1 MKWVEVQIKTT
12 TEAEEI
18 VTGILYDLGVTGLAI
33 EDPKDLL
40 AFQQSEEDWDFI
52 DPNIIKQNYEE
63 VIIKAYFPENK
74 NLRDKLE
81 LIRENI
87 ERIPQKKYGKS
98 LGEVTLTV
106 ISERDWAEEW
116 KKYYKPIRIG
126 KRILIKPTWEEV
138 EGRDGEIIVE
148 LDPGMA
154 FGTGTHETT
163 MMCIEAL
170 EDYVKEGNKVLDIGC
185 GSGILS
191 VVSAKLGARR
201 VIGVDIDPLCVKISN
216 ENVSLNKVDK
226 IVEIREGNLFDV
238 VKEKGDIIVSN
249 IIAEV
254 IVDMVYQLKDYLN
267 IGGIFIA
274 SGIIK
279 EKIDMVEK
287 TLIEKGYK
295 LLEVKTM
302 GEWACI
308 VSTME

>member
-40 AFQQSEEDWDFI
+40 VFQQSEEDWDFI